1 MGPPR
6 ETCLIKLK
14 DFIHERSG
22 AFSMTT
28 SFCGVT
34 LLLMFFASTGLYF
47 RPEKVSK
54 PDNVNQEE

>member
-1 MGPPR
+1 
-6 ETCLIKLK
+6 
-14 DFIHERSG
+14 
-22 AFSMTT
+22 MTT